1 MSNIVVSDYNYSG
14 SNFDMSKLSQE
25 ESISMQTLLSSP
37 YQAVLFDMDNTLF
50 DFIACMERGSAA
62 AVEYLG
68 VGTAEELFSYYLR
81 WKYHVEDHMNLQ
93 DFMIAHDCFSVEK
106 YFAAQE
112 AYETAKHTNLQPY
125 DGVKELLSSLKDAGY
140 KLGVVTDAY
149 TYGAEKRL
157 EVAGIKEFFDVV
169 VCYDMTGYK
178 KPHHAPFEC
187 ALSLLECCAHD
198 AVFVGD
204 SIRRDIEPALAVGLT
219 PVYAKYGD
227 RNFFEEKYGLQIP
240 AKTLVAEKP
249 QDILTILQTPM
260 L

>member
-1 MSNIVVSDYNYSG
+1 
-14 SNFDMSKLSQE
+14 
-25 ESISMQTLLSSP
+25 MQTLLSSP

-50 DFIACMERGSAA
+50 DFIASMERGSKA

-68 VGTAEELFSYYLR
+68 VGTPEELFSYYLR
-81 WKYHVEDHMNLQ
+81 WKHHVEDHANLQ
-93 DFMIAHDCFSVEK
+93 DFMIAHECFSVEK
-106 YFAAQE
+106 YFAAVE
-112 AYETAKHTNLQPY
+112 AYETAKHTNLVPY
-125 DGVKELLSSLKDAGY
+125 EGIEELLSSLKADGY

-157 EVAGIKEFFDVV
+157 EVTGLKEYFDVV
-169 VCYDMTGYK
+169 VGYDMTGYK

-187 ALSLLECCAHD
+187 ALSLLDCQPHD
-198 AVFVGD
+198 ALYVGD

-249 QDILTILQTPM
+249 LDVLKILQNTM